1 MEIKMS
7 KLDERANRSSS
18 VVEMI
23 KELCPN
29 GVEYKTIEEVCEIS
43 RGIVISKDFI
53 RDNAG
58 EYPVYSSQTENE
70 GCLGFINTFK
80 YDGEYLTWT
89 TDGANA
95 GTVFYRNGRFS
106 ITNVCGLL
114 KVIEK
119 NLSSKFLYYAL
130 SISAPNYVNRGMGN
144 AKLMSNVMASIKIP
158 IPPLPVQEEIVRI
171 LDTFT
176 SLTAELTAE
185 LTARRKQY
193 EYYRDALLTPPFGST
208 TLTDRNN
215 QIRLLSNVE
224 ASKGT
229 REAKVEFFKLKDLC
243 KSIKDGMHNL
253 PKSSLESGD
262 YPILSAQNIYN
273 NQIDYNAKRFVDSDI
288 FVQENKRTNVE
299 EGDVLLT
306 IVATIGRSAVV
317 KENRKV
323 LLQRSVCA
331 LKPNEKVLPGY
342 LKYSLDKSEIQN
354 YMIKNAHGSA
364 QAGLYLNQVEEIT
377 IPLPPL
383 SVQQRIVDVL
393 DNFDAICSDLK
404 IGLPA
409 EIDARKK
416 QYEYYRDLLLTFAER
431 GNTIFADSRQQTAD
445 SR

>member
-1 MEIKMS
+1 MS
-7 KLDERANRSSS
+7 KLYEL
-18 VVEMI
+18 I

-193 EYYRDALLTPPFGST
+193 EYYRDALLTKDT
-208 TLTDRNN
+208 
-215 QIRLLSNVE
+215 
-224 ASKGT
+224 
-229 REAKVEFFKLKDLC
+229 KVEMKKLGELCQQISNIKWKNEKNSFQYIDLTSVDRETHEIINPT
-243 KSIKDGMHNL
+243 KID
-253 PKSSLESGD
+253 SSNAPSR
-262 YPILSAQNIYN
+262 AQ
-273 NQIDYNAKRFVDSDI
+273 QI
-288 FVQENKRTNVE
+288 
-299 EGDVLLT
+299 
-306 IVATIGRSAVV
+306 V
-317 KENRKV
+317 KENDV
-323 LLQRSVCA
+323 LFGTTRPMLKRSTFISKEFDGQICSTGYCV
-331 LKPNEKVLPGY
+331 LRPNQEIVKPRYIYHHINS
-342 LKYSLDKSEIQN
+342 SLFYQYVETHQQGASYPAISDADV
-354 YMIKNAHGSA
+354 KNFA
-364 QAGLYLNQVEEIT
+364 

-383 SVQQRIVDVL
+383 DIQQRIVNVL
-393 DNFDAICSDLK
+393 DNFDAICSDLN

-431 GNTIFADSRQQTAD
+431 GNTIFTEQNRTEQN
-445 SR
+445 R

>member
-1 MEIKMS
+1 MS
-7 KLDERANRSSS
+7 KLYEL
-18 VVEMI
+18 I

-193 EYYRDALLTPPFGST
+193 EYYRDALLTKDT
-208 TLTDRNN
+208 
-215 QIRLLSNVE
+215 
-224 ASKGT
+224 
-229 REAKVEFFKLKDLC
+229 KVEMKKLGELCQQISNIKWKNEKNSFQYIDLTSVDRETHEIINPT
-243 KSIKDGMHNL
+243 KID
-253 PKSSLESGD
+253 SSNAPSR
-262 YPILSAQNIYN
+262 AQ
-273 NQIDYNAKRFVDSDI
+273 QI
-288 FVQENKRTNVE
+288 
-299 EGDVLLT
+299 
-306 IVATIGRSAVV
+306 V
-317 KENRKV
+317 KENDV
-323 LLQRSVCA
+323 LFGTTRPMLKRSTFISKEFDGQICSTGYCV
-331 LKPNEKVLPGY
+331 LRPNQEIVKPRYIYHHINS
-342 LKYSLDKSEIQN
+342 SLFYQYVETHQQGASYPAISDADV
-354 YMIKNAHGSA
+354 KNFA
-364 QAGLYLNQVEEIT
+364 

-383 SVQQRIVDVL
+383 DIQQRIVNVL
-393 DNFDAICSDLK
+393 DNFDAICSDLN

-431 GNTIFADSRQQTAD
+431 GNTIFTEQNRTEQMK
-445 SR
+445 

>member
-1 MEIKMS
+1 MS
-7 KLDERANRSSS
+7 KLYEL
-18 VVEMI
+18 I

-193 EYYRDALLTPPFGST
+193 EYYRDALLTKDT
-208 TLTDRNN
+208 
-215 QIRLLSNVE
+215 
-224 ASKGT
+224 
-229 REAKVEFFKLKDLC
+229 KVEMKKLGELCQQISNIKWKNEKNSFQYIDLTSVDRETHEIINPT
-243 KSIKDGMHNL
+243 KID
-253 PKSSLESGD
+253 SSNAPSR
-262 YPILSAQNIYN
+262 AQ
-273 NQIDYNAKRFVDSDI
+273 QI
-288 FVQENKRTNVE
+288 
-299 EGDVLLT
+299 
-306 IVATIGRSAVV
+306 V
-317 KENRKV
+317 KENDV
-323 LLQRSVCA
+323 LFGTTRPMLKRSTFISKEFDGQICSTGYCV
-331 LKPNEKVLPGY
+331 LRPNQEIVKPRYIYHHINS
-342 LKYSLDKSEIQN
+342 SLFYQYVETHQQGASYPAISDADV
-354 YMIKNAHGSA
+354 KNFA
-364 QAGLYLNQVEEIT
+364 

-383 SVQQRIVDVL
+383 DIQQRIVNVL
-393 DNFDAICSDLK
+393 DNFDAICSDLN

-431 GNTIFADSRQQTAD
+431 GNTIFTEQNRTEQNRTEQMK
-445 SR
+445 

>member
-1 MEIKMS
+1 MS
-7 KLDERANRSSS
+7 KLYEL
-18 VVEMI
+18 I

-176 SLTAELTAE
+176 SLTAELTA
-185 LTARRKQY
+185 RRKQY
-193 EYYRDALLTPPFGST
+193 EYYRDALLTKDT
-208 TLTDRNN
+208 
-215 QIRLLSNVE
+215 
-224 ASKGT
+224 
-229 REAKVEFFKLKDLC
+229 KVEMKKLGELCQQISNIKWKNEKNSFQYIDLTSVDRETHEIINPT
-243 KSIKDGMHNL
+243 KID
-253 PKSSLESGD
+253 SSNAPSR
-262 YPILSAQNIYN
+262 AQ
-273 NQIDYNAKRFVDSDI
+273 QI
-288 FVQENKRTNVE
+288 
-299 EGDVLLT
+299 
-306 IVATIGRSAVV
+306 V
-317 KENRKV
+317 KENDV
-323 LLQRSVCA
+323 LFGTTRPMLKRSTFISKEFDGQICSTGYCV
-331 LKPNEKVLPGY
+331 LRPNQEIVKPRYIYHHINS
-342 LKYSLDKSEIQN
+342 SLFYQYVETHQQGASYPAISDADV
-354 YMIKNAHGSA
+354 KNFA
-364 QAGLYLNQVEEIT
+364 

-383 SVQQRIVDVL
+383 DIQQRIVNVL
-393 DNFDAICSDLK
+393 DNFDAICSDLN

-431 GNTIFADSRQQTAD
+431 GNTIFTEQNRT
-445 SR
+445 